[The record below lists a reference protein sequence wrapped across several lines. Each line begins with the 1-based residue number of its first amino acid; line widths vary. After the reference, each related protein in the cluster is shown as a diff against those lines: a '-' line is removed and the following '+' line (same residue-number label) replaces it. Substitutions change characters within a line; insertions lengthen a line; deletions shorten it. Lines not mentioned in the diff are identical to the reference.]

1 MSKKVFVDPKRLR
14 EFAADLKS
22 FRSNVLE
29 LTGRLE
35 GNLRQLSDSWRDEQF
50 ARFQDAFRTAQQ
62 RLRQF
67 ADEIE
72 QTTPKLEKDAQAA
85 EEIHNLQIPNL

>member
-1 MSKKVFVDPKRLR
+1 MSNKVFVEPRRLR
-14 EFAADLKS
+14 EFAADLKA
-22 FRSNVLE
+22 FRSNVTE
-29 LTGRLE
+29 LTGNLE

-50 ARFQDAFRTAQQ
+50 EHFRDSFRNAQQ

-72 QTTPKLEKDAQAA
+72 QTTPQLEKDAQAA
-85 EEIHNLQIPNL
+85 EEIHNLQIPGL